1 MSSAVP
7 GERLSPAASGSSLQI
22 GVAARRS
29 GPPWSQRAVL
39 AGVAAA
45 CVAVVVALLTTAF
58 PSQVGSGAAPIVL
71 GTTIIYSSSGTEAP
85 PLPASPATPAR
96 HLRPRDATLQPA
108 DLPAGARVTKEGPA
122 SFSPSASPPP
132 SWDVVMRP
140 DPAQP
145 ADYEFAE
152 SLAVV
157 YASDRVAASAMA
169 AVGAAELAGGARELA
184 TGSSLGDQQ
193 TVWLEQAPSRP
204 SAIVRVAWRS
214 MNVVGEVSV
223 LAPAGPAEV
232 QRALDL
238 AQLEQT
244 RIGAPVPFDEQK

>member
-7 GERLSPAASGSSLQI
+7 GERLSPAASGPSLRI
-22 GVAARRS
+22 GVAARR
-29 GPPWSQRAVL
+29 GPPCSQPTLL
-39 AGVAAA
+39 AALGAA
-45 CVAVVVALLTTAF
+45 CVALVIALLTTAF

-71 GTTIIYSSSGTEAP
+71 GTTVIFSSSGSEAP
-85 PLPASPATPAR
+85 PLPASPGVPAR
-96 HLRPRDATLQPA
+96 RLRPRDVTLQPL

-140 DPAQP
+140 DPAQSP
-145 ADYEFAE
+145 DYEFAE

-169 AVGAAELAGGARELA
+169 AVSAAELAAGARELA
-184 TGSSLGDQQ
+184 VGSSVGDQQ
-193 TVWLEQAPSRP
+193 TVWLEQTPSRP

-223 LAPAGPAEV
+223 LAPAGSAEV

-238 AQLEQT
+238 AQVEEA
-244 RIGAPVPFDEQK
+244 RIGAPVPFDERR